1 MIRLLIAIL
10 MLGGGISA
18 QADQKIWSALVL
30 ASNPEAG
37 ARPAEPPADLA
48 SYAPRLLRAFK
59 GKYQQ
64 FEILGSA
71 TKEMGGNQ
79 QERWLVPSP
88 TFMVGVQAKP
98 EGDEYR
104 IQLELFQE
112 KRRLIQADTKLKMQ
126 SPIFICGPKHAR
138 GQLIVVFEIRP

>member
-1 MIRLLIAIL
+1 MIRLLLAIL
-10 MLGGGISA
+10 MLGGMSA

-37 ARPAEPPADLA
+37 AKPTAAPADLA
-48 SYAPRLLRAFK
+48 PYAPRLSRAFK
-59 GKYQQ
+59 DKYQQ

-98 EGDEYR
+98 DGEEYR

-112 KRRLIQADTKLKMQ
+112 KRRLIQADAKLKMQ
-126 SPIFICGPKHAR
+126 SPLFICGPKHAR

>member
-1 MIRLLIAIL
+1 MIRLLLAIL
-10 MLGGGISA
+10 MLGGMPA

-30 ASNPEAG
+30 ASDPVDG
-37 ARPAEPPADLA
+37 AKPAEPPADLA
-48 SYAPRLLRAFK
+48 PYAKRLTKVF
-59 GKYQQ
+59 KYQQ

-71 TKEMGGNQ
+71 TKEIGLNQ

-88 TFMVGVQAKP
+88 TFLVGVQAKP
-98 EGDEYR
+98 EGEEYR

-112 KRRLIQADTKLKMQ
+112 RRRLIQTDAKLRSQ
-126 SPIFICGPKHAR
+126 SPLFICGPKHAR

>member
-1 MIRLLIAIL
+1 MIRLLLAIL
-10 MLGGGISA
+10 MLGGMSA

-30 ASNPEAG
+30 ASDPVAG
-37 ARPAEPPADLA
+37 AKPAEPPADLA
-48 SYAPRLLRAFK
+48 PYAKKLSKIF
-59 GKYQQ
+59 KYQQ

-71 TKEMGGNQ
+71 TKEMGSNQ

-98 EGDEYR
+98 DGEEYR

-112 KRRLIQADTKLKMQ
+112 KRRLIQTDAKLRSQ
-126 SPIFICGPKHAR
+126 SPLFICGPKHSR

>member
-1 MIRLLIAIL
+1 MIRLLLAIL
-10 MLGGGISA
+10 ILGGMSA

-37 ARPAEPPADLA
+37 TKAAEPPADLA
-48 SYAPRLLRAFK
+48 PYAKRLSKVF
-59 GKYQQ
+59 KYQQ

-71 TKEMGGNQ
+71 TKEMGMTQ

-98 EGDEYR
+98 DGEEYR

-112 KRRLIQADTKLKMQ
+112 KRRLIQTEAKLRMQ
-126 SPIFICGPKHAR
+126 SPLFICGPKHSR

>member
-1 MIRLLIAIL
+1 MIRLLLAIL
-10 MLGGGISA
+10 MLGGMSA

-37 ARPAEPPADLA
+37 AKATEPPADLA
-48 SYAPRLLRAFK
+48 SYAPRLAKAFK
-59 GKYQQ
+59 NKYQQ

-98 EGDEYR
+98 DGDEYR

-112 KRRLIQADTKLKMQ
+112 KRRLIQADTKLKVQ
-126 SPIFICGPKHAR
+126 SPLFICGPKHAR